1 MQAPYTSKQQPP
13 RADVESSAGGLVIGQ
28 LNSLRARAEAGEA
41 EGGDT
46 AATFNFKCLLRQS
59 AVLPTGEP
67 GHVTT
72 RDNTSQHVMTHD
84 NTRCAESLRRRRHA
98 RPGLEERWRCGP
110 VETLANLAP
119 VNL

>member
-13 RADVESSAGGLVIGQ
+13 RAGVESSGGGLVIGQ
-28 LNSLRARAEAGEA
+28 LNSLRARAEAGEGG

-67 GHVTT
+67 GHVAT
-72 RDNTSQHVMTHD
+72 RDNT
-84 NTRCAESLRRRRHA
+84 
-98 RPGLEERWRCGP
+98 
-110 VETLANLAP
+110 
-119 VNL
+119 

>member
-13 RADVESSAGGLVIGQ
+13 RAGVESSGGGLVIGQ

-67 GHVTT
+67 GHVAT
-72 RDNTSQHVMTHD
+72 RDNT
-84 NTRCAESLRRRRHA
+84 RRHA
-98 RPGLEERWRCGP
+98 VYRVPAEEAACEAGAGGEVAVRPRGDSHQPRPR
-110 VETLANLAP
+110 
-119 VNL
+119 